1 MYYNP
6 PHRRREAAE
15 ARRQTMGHG
24 RWNPND
30 WVSYA
35 ARTTHGRSAA
45 EIFSARGM
53 QPAFDPTRI
62 AVRESRDSPEN
73 PLSTAIIL
81 ASDVTGSMGTIAEVM
96 IRSGLDTTMR
106 EIYAR
111 KPVSDP
117 HVMVMAVG
125 DAECDRAPLQATQ
138 FEADIRLAEQLKD
151 LWIEGGGGGNGGE
164 SYHLPWYFAAT
175 RTAIDCFEERGKK
188 GYLFTIGDEPL
199 LPGIE
204 ARNLARV
211 FGGGEA
217 RSLSSADMLA
227 MASRKYEVFHIL
239 LTGVGYA
246 ITGLDAVLRS
256 WTPVLGERVIPCSN
270 HAHIAEVIVS
280 VLQVAEG
287 ASRDGVV
294 ASWPADVAETVGNA
308 LYRVM
313 QPERSA
319 PARQVHPAAYWDR

>member
-1 MYYNP
+1 
-6 PHRRREAAE
+6 
-15 ARRQTMGHG
+15 MGHG
-24 RWNPND
+24 GWNPND
-30 WVSYA
+30 WASYA
-35 ARTTHGRSAA
+35 ARNTNGRSAS

-53 QPAFDPTRI
+53 NAAFDPARI
-62 AVRESRDSPEN
+62 AKRESRDSAEN

-96 IRSGLDTTMR
+96 IRNGLDTTMR
-106 EIYAR
+106 EIHAR

-125 DAECDRAPLQATQ
+125 DAECDRAPLQASQ

-175 RTAIDCFEERGKK
+175 RTSIDCFEERGKK

-204 ARNLARV
+204 AANLARV
-211 FGGGEA
+211 FGGTEG

-239 LTGVGYA
+239 LTEVGYA
-246 ITGLDAVLRS
+246 VGNLDAVLRS

-280 VLQVAEG
+280 LLQVAEG
-287 ASRDGVV
+287 AKRDEVI
-294 ASWPADVAETVGNA
+294 ASWPPDVAETVGNA
-308 LYRVM
+308 LYRTMRGKPVSKTPM
-313 QPERSA
+313 SRWISNWG
-319 PARQVHPAAYWDR
+319 R

>member
-1 MYYNP
+1 
-6 PHRRREAAE
+6 
-15 ARRQTMGHG
+15 MGHG

-30 WVSYA
+30 WASYA
-35 ARTTHGRSAA
+35 ARTTNGRSAS

-53 QPAFDPTRI
+53 KPAFDPARI

-106 EIYAR
+106 EIYTR
-111 KPVSDP
+111 KPVNDP

-175 RTAIDCFEERGKK
+175 RTSIDCFEERGKK

-199 LPGIE
+199 LPGID
-204 ARNLARV
+204 APNLARV
-211 FGGGEA
+211 FGDGEA

-227 MASRKYEVFHIL
+227 MANRKYEVFHIL

-246 ITGLDAVLRS
+246 VSNLDGVLRS
-256 WTPVLGERVIPCSN
+256 WTPVLGDHVVPCSN

-280 VLQVAEG
+280 VLQAAEG
-287 ASRDGVV
+287 ADRDEVIT
-294 ASWPADVAETVGNA
+294 SWRPDVAETVRKA
-308 LYRVM
+308 LYRIVK
-313 QPERSA
+313 PEPVSMMSRLYRSA
-319 PARQVHPAAYWDR
+319 AAWDR